1 MATKEQETILRMLAA
16 GTVTVEQAAELLDA
30 LGLAG
35 QPPPRSVPD
44 LGGLLE
50 DMLSRAL
57 GRRSGEAFAGPVPS
71 HPRPPRPPRPPRS
84 ARVHPGP
91 KPFFAGATGRQG
103 LTFEELVELKTEGV
117 SRGYVDEMSD
127 LFPDITVSDLLECH
141 EGGVQPG
148 YARAMLSIFGE
159 LDMAH
164 LVEMHENG
172 VDAAFAAALVA
183 EFPNL
188 EPSDVIEAAE
198 EGVDIED
205 IEFFRTGGPRG
216 RRDEEGEGDDP
227 PSSGTR
233 GDEGPTRA

>member
-1 MATKEQETILRMLAA
+1 MVAEGK
-16 GTVTVEQAAELLDA
+16 VTPEQAAELLDA
-30 LGLAG
+30 LGPSR
-35 QPPPRSVPD
+35 QPPPRPAPD
-44 LGGLLE
+44 LGSLFE
-50 DMLSRAL
+50 EVLSRAL
-57 GRRSGEAFAGPVPS
+57 GGRLGKSFVAPAA
-71 HPRPPRPPRPPRS
+71 PRPPRPPRPPRS
-84 ARVHPGP
+84 PRSVRLHHAVPGP
-91 KPFFAGATGRQG
+91 SFSGATGRQG

-117 SRGYVDEMSD
+117 SKRYVDEMSD
-127 LFPDITVSDLLECH
+127 LFPDITMSDLLECH

-164 LVEMHENG
+164 LVEMHESG

-183 EFPNL
+183 EFPDL

-205 IEFFRTGGPRG
+205 IEFFRTRGPRG

-227 PSSGTR
+227 PSSGAR
-233 GDEGPTRA
+233 GDEGPTPA